1 MVLKN
6 GARNRLVL
14 DEQVG
19 EHIVALAVGNDDSDT
34 CVIHFLSNVVFRF
47 HSSATCIRLL
57 ALNKMAEV
65 VARLHVS
72 NQF

>member
-19 EHIVALAVGNDDSDT
+19 EHIVALAVGNDDCDAS
-34 CVIHFLSNVVFRF
+34 VIHFLSNAVFYPG
-47 HSSATCIRLL
+47 
-57 ALNKMAEV
+57 E
-65 VARLHVS
+65 
-72 NQF
+72 